1 MKEPVLDFKGWRG
14 RAVRSTLTRASEPRA
29 HLAVMF
35 PGYAYTSAMPVL
47 YYTRQMLLARGADV
61 ITVDFD
67 WSEAEAFVLADDE
80 EQLRWMNHEVAA
92 ALDAAGRLAGYE
104 RTTLIAKSL
113 SCLPLALTLRE
124 GQSFGNADVVWLTP
138 PCQFDAF
145 QGLLPKVSNRAIL
158 VTGTADSHYSAA
170 EVDAAAR
177 AGVETVV
184 MEGLDHSLEQVD
196 QPIENLRSMGEV
208 MRRLDVWVDQPSD

>member
-1 MKEPVLDFKGWRG
+1 MKESVLDFKGWKG
-14 RAVRSTLTRASEPRA
+14 RAVRSTLTRASEPRE

-47 YYTRQMLLARGADV
+47 YYTRQLLLAHGADV

-67 WSEAEAFVLADDE
+67 WSEAEAFVLADDGR
-80 EQLRWMNHEVAA
+80 QLEWMNSEVTA
-92 ALDAAGRLAGYE
+92 ALDAAGQLEGYR
-104 RTTLIAKSL
+104 RTTLVAKSL

-124 GQSFGNADVVWLTP
+124 TPSLESADVIWLTP

-145 QGLLPKVSNRAIL
+145 QGLLPLVRNRAIL
-158 VTGTADSHYSAA
+158 VTGTGDSHYSGA

-184 MEGLDHSLEQVD
+184 MEGLDHSLEKVD
-196 QPIENLRSMGEV
+196 QPIENLRSMEAV
-208 MRRLDVWVDQPSD
+208 LRRLDAWVDN